1 MVALY
6 RKEQFPLPV
15 IILEHK
21 KFHKL
26 TQLFADSYETN
37 LTTIGSYLFYFLYS
51 AGREKEFCLH

>member
-1 MVALY
+1 MLALY

-21 KFHKL
+21 KSRKL

-37 LTTIGSYLFYFLYS
+37 LTTIGNYLSYFLYS
-51 AGREKEFCLH
+51 AGRGKEFCPH